1 MPAHQADAHM
11 LQALPSCFAGQL
23 TYSGQRAFAALLVFI
38 FGGRTLA
45 TNIGGFFAC

>member
-1 MPAHQADAHM
+1 MLAHQADAHM

-23 TYSGQRAFAALLVFI
+23 TYSSQRAFAPLPAFI

-45 TNIGGFFAC
+45 TNIGGFFTC